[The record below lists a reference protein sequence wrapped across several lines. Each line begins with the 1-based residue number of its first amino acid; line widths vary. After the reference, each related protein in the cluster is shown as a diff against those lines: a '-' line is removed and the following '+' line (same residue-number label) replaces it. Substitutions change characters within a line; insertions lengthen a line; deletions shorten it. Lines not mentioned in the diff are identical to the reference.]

1 MLEKMEDLTKE
12 HEEIFYKLQNYET
25 IKERE
30 IEAIIEQKNKEKD
43 ILSEE
48 LSEKEKEI
56 FELNEFVQQLK
67 QQITNLQQNANKNE
81 DKVNNSMS

>member
-1 MLEKMEDLTKE
+1 MEDLTKE
-12 HEEIFYKLQNYET
+12 HEEIFQKLQNYEA

-43 ILSEE
+43 MLSEE

-67 QQITNLQQNANKNE
+67 QQITNLQQNVNKNE
-81 DKVNNSMS
+81 DKVNTSMS